1 MSEAPPVTSA
11 GRARLSRVEQVMGMP
26 VVIEVC
32 DPDIDDAAIERVYRW
47 LRHVDSTFSTYE
59 ESSEISRMN
68 RGELRR
74 SDASLAVRSVL
85 RRCEWLCEWTGGFFD
100 ISASMPNGGV
110 DPSGLVKGWSVA
122 GGARLLE
129 QAGARN
135 FCIDAG
141 GDVIVSGDAPQGGPW
156 RIGVAHPLL
165 RDAIACT
172 VALSDAAIATSG
184 AYERGAHI
192 IDPRTGAAANGLLSV
207 TVIGSDLPLADAAAT
222 AAFAM
227 GRDAP
232 DWCARQQDLEFM
244 LVTDDEQMITTAG
257 FERYRVREP
266 VAARSRG
273 SRAPASSSTTA
284 GLAAPPDRVPACRS
298 QTNCA
303 GSRRR
308 VM

>member
-1 MSEAPPVTSA
+1 MSDAAPVTSA
-11 GRARLSRVEQVMGMP
+11 GRARLARVEQVMGMP

-32 DPDIDDAAIERVYRW
+32 DVDVDDSAVERVYRW
-47 LRHVDSTFSTYE
+47 LRYVDSTFSTYD
-59 ESSEISRMN
+59 ESSEISRLN
-68 RGELRR
+68 RGELDL

-85 RRCEWLCEWTGGFFD
+85 ERCASLRDWTAGFFD
-100 ISASMPNGGV
+100 ITASMPGGGV

-122 GGARLLE
+122 GGARLLK

-141 GDVIVSGDAPQGGPW
+141 GDIIVSGQAPQGGPW

-192 IDPRTGAAANGLLSV
+192 IDPRTGTAASGLLAV
-207 TVIGSDLPLADAAAT
+207 TVIGSDLPLADAVAT

-232 DWCARQQDLEFM
+232 DWCARQRGLEFM
-244 LVTDDEQMITTAG
+244 LVTDDEQMVTTAG

-266 VAARSRG
+266 VVARRTG
-273 SRAPASSSTTA
+273 SRTPAASSATA
-284 GLAAPPDRVPACRS
+284 SLARLTKRPA
-298 QTNCA
+298 
-303 GSRRR
+303 RR
-308 VM
+308 